1 MSTQYGPDM
10 EILVTKVALSLGL
23 LLLSLLIPYIP
34 PMCPELVL
42 SAVLILWV
50 SVLACFGF
58 YLIKLMA
65 KFPPIVCSKV
75 S

>member
-42 SAVLILWV
+42 SAVLIL
-50 SVLACFGF
+50 
-58 YLIKLMA
+58 
-65 KFPPIVCSKV
+65 
-75 S
+75 

>member
-23 LLLSLLIPYIP
+23 LLLSLLIPYKP
-34 PMCPELVL
+34 PICPKLVL

-50 SVLACFGF
+50 SVLACIGF
-58 YLIKLMA
+58 LSHKAYG
-65 KFPPIVCSKV
+65 KV
-75 S
+75 STYCV